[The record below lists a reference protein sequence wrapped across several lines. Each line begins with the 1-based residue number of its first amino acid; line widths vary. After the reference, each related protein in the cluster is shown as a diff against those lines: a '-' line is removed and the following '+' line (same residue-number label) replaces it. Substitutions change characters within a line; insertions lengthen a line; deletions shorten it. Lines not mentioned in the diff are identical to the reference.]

1 MVIQGNN
8 FPTDPTQITVHLAKA
23 TGNVYQMRV
32 LSATAT
38 EIKCG
43 IPGGLAGTYDVVVGV
58 QGSGNA
64 VPTSPTVDDFTY

>member
-1 MVIQGNN
+1 
-8 FPTDPTQITVHLAKA
+8 
-23 TGNVYQMRV
+23 MRV

-43 IPGGLAGTYDVVVGV
+43 IPGGLAGKYDVVVGI

-64 VPTSPTVDDFTY
+64 VPTSSTVDDFTY